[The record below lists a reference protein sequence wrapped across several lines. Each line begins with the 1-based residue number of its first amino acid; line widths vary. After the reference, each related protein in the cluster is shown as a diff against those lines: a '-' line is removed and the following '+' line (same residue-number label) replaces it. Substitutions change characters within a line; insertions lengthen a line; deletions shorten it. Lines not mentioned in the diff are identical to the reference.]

1 MCVQLQKLIARFS
14 VASIREHLGLMLK
27 RVTAQSATYCLTISD
42 DDKRTAVAGT
52 STGTR
57 GDGGR
62 TKSYLLGT
70 FVGLNK
76 YFVNQCNLNGIW
88 RI

>member
-1 MCVQLQKLIARFS
+1 MHNVLCVRVCVQLQKLITKFS

-42 DDKRTAVAGT
+42 DDKRIPVAGT

-57 GDGGR
+57 EDRGR
-62 TKSYLLGT
+62 LKSDVLGT
-70 FVGLNK
+70 FVGLN
-76 YFVNQCNLNGIW
+76 
-88 RI
+88 